1 MEKFEKI
8 NAEIA
13 NWNDSFER
21 LVKHFTN
28 EDYAIL
34 MDETNW
40 SDEGAGICYEEAYDN
55 GDWAECLYIYIGDM
69 LKECINM
76 GVKYGTDNL
85 FRLWYENV

>member
-8 NAEIA
+8 NAEIT
-13 NWNDSFER
+13 NWNYSFER

-28 EDYAIL
+28 EDYAVI
-34 MDETNW
+34 MDETCWYEDGTYECYYEAYQASEW
-40 SDEGAGICYEEAYDN
+40 SD
-55 GDWAECLYIYIGDM
+55 CLFIYIGDM

-85 FRLWYENV
+85 FRLWYENM